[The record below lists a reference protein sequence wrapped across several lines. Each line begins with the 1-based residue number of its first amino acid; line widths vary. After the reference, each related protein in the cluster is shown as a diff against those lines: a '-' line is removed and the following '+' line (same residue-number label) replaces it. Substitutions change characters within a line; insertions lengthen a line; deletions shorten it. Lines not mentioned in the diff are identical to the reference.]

1 MAGLWRLGVTSHCS
15 LDQITSNSC
24 NRTTFVDGYGIK
36 SLEEVFIAP
45 RCPWQNPYA
54 ERLMDNIRRE
64 VLDQVIILNEQPF
77 QR

>member
-1 MAGLWRLGVTSHCS
+1 MAGLWRLGVTSHGS

-24 NRTTFVDGYGIK
+24 NRTTFGDRCGIK
-36 SLEEVFIAP
+36 SLEEVIIAP

-54 ERLMDNIRRE
+54 ERLMANIRRE